1 MKDVVVKVFRSPVRG
16 GIKAQTEA
24 REALRQQ
31 AIAWI
36 AENKKYTTG
45 VLTAGVIKREKF
57 SPNYHGEEKDYFVIR
72 IYEETND

>member
-31 AIAWI
+31 ASTWI

-45 VLTAGVIKREKF
+45 VLTAGIIERERF
-57 SPNYHGEEKDYFVIR
+57 SPTYLGEVKDYFIIR
-72 IYEETND
+72 IHEETND

>member
-24 REALRQQ
+24 REALRRQ

-36 AENKKYTTG
+36 TDNMKYTSG

-57 SPNYHGEEKDYFVIR
+57 SPNYHGEEKDYFIIR
-72 IYEETND
+72 IHEETKN